1 MACIRKRRGKYVVD
15 GRDAF
20 GVRKWVTCE
29 TKAEAERELGR
40 LIGESQSPRMSSAD
54 RDMTVADLAERFLK
68 TAEATTKPA
77 TQAAYTWAID
87 SYIVPALGSR
97 KVRQLTRGH
106 AKAFATE
113 LASKLQAKSTKNVL
127 GVLHS
132 MLEEAIE
139 AEIVSHNVAA
149 RHGSRRSLARL
160 FGPKPADL
168 EERIKAFTREELSRL
183 MGALSKH
190 DPQWL
195 PFFFAISRTGIRLGE
210 AIGLRWDDLDF
221 AGRKVR
227 VARNVS
233 LGNIETPKS
242 GRGRTVDM
250 SLALRDVLQ
259 RYDTTTKAAWL
270 KRGKPRPD
278 EVFPSDAGT
287 HLDPANV
294 RRVFRRALKNA
305 GLPADHTPHDL
316 RHTFASLLLQNGVS
330 LAHVQRMLGHA
341 DPRLTASLYGKWLPV
356 ENPGA
361 VDSLDQPAADPSG
374 SKVVANTKGT
384 RAGSPYVAD
393 EGGRGARIRTGD
405 LLVPNQAL

>member
-20 GVRKWVTCE
+20 GVRKWVTCD

-168 EERIKAFTREELSRL
+168 EERIKAFTREELGRL

-233 LGNIETPKS
+233 LG
-242 GRGRTVDM
+242 
-250 SLALRDVLQ
+250 A
-259 RYDTTTKAAWL
+259 TTA
-270 KRGKPRPD
+270 RRRP
-278 EVFPSDAGT
+278 PGS
-287 HLDPANV
+287 
-294 RRVFRRALKNA
+294 NA
-305 GLPADHTPHDL
+305 GSRARMRSSPPTRAHTSTPRTSGACSGGPSRTPASPPTTRRTTCGTRSP
-316 RHTFASLLLQNGVS
+316 RCSCRTASAWRTCSGCSGMRTRGSRRRSMGSGCRSRIRGPSTASISLLPTQ
-330 LAHVQRMLGHA
+330 
-341 DPRLTASLYGKWLPV
+341 
-356 ENPGA
+356 
-361 VDSLDQPAADPSG
+361 
-374 SKVVANTKGT
+374 VVAKW
-384 RAGSPYVAD
+384 
-393 EGGRGARIRTGD
+393 
-405 LLVPNQAL
+405 